1 MKAYIQIIKNYQINY
16 GTTLTSDQLIKK
28 MNNMKSRLKTKTDIN
43 RTGNKKIV
51 LKDWEIKLKEIIDGE
66 RNPSLNKIPGAFS
79 IGVTLPAIEQKGLEL
94 PPNPVP
100 SGSPLHDIP
109 SKKCKTVVP
118 KKSAAPRQSLTAHTS
133 SFTEATS
140 TYETEETKNLSLP
153 ELQRLVLLKQLKV
166 LTLKEEKYTSQLK
179 DKQPSIVFNG
189 ENTFMEL

>member
-1 MKAYIQIIKNYQINY
+1 MKAYIQIIKNYEINY

-28 MNNMKSRLKTKTDIN
+28 INNMKSRLKTKTDIN

-51 LKDWEIKLKEIIDGE
+51 LKDWEIKLKVIIDGD
-66 RNPSLNKIPGAFS
+66 RNPSLNKIPGS
-79 IGVTLPAIEQKGLEL
+79 GL

-109 SKKCKTVVP
+109 SKKCKTVP
-118 KKSAAPRQSLTAHTS
+118 KKLAASRQSLTAHTS

-179 DKQPSIVFNG
+179 DK
-189 ENTFMEL
+189 